1 MQEILDKLRAELR
14 GAWRFR
20 WRGLIVAW
28 IVCLAGWIGV
38 LALPDTYEA
47 RARVYVNTE
56 TMLKPLLRGI
66 AVEPD
71 VDQRLN
77 MVRQALLGRPNLE
90 KVAREAD
97 LDLRART
104 PREQDA
110 LITSLAERVTITL
123 EPSARRDSQIPNT
136 FYRISY
142 TDHHREKAIQ
152 VVDLLLNS
160 FVEDS
165 MGSTRAGS
173 ESAQQFLRQQLK
185 EYEQRLA
192 GAENRL
198 AQFKK
203 ANLGL
208 LPGEDG
214 GYFQRLESE
223 MQQARDLESQ
233 LSVASSRRRELERQ
247 LRGETPYLPTSP
259 AQIGRTAGGPAA
271 SAGIQT
277 RIQETQSRLDELLL
291 RFTPR
296 HPDVIATR
304 ETLEALKARR
314 QEELEAL
321 KRGDISAAS
330 ATNAASNPVYQS
342 IQLAINQADVEL
354 AAIRGNL
361 ANRRRNIE
369 QLRKLVNT
377 APEVEAEHARLT
389 RDYDVTRAQYNTL
402 LERLEQAR
410 VSEDADESGVVRFQ
424 IVDPPAASFKP
435 VSPNRPLLM
444 IAILVIGIGSGGA
457 LSYLL
462 HQLKPVFD
470 TVRSLADSTGLP
482 VLGAV
487 SAVWLEKQ
495 RTRLRSEYLRYGAV
509 SAALLV
515 AFGLAIG
522 LNGPGSKLIQRL
534 LG

>member
-1 MQEILDKLRAELR
+1 MQEILDKVRAGLR

-20 WRGLIVAW
+20 RYGLAAAW
-28 IVCLAGWIGV
+28 VVCAVGWLFV
-38 LALPDTYEA
+38 LAIPNTYES

-56 TMLKPLLRGI
+56 TMLKPLLQGI

-77 MVRQALLGRPNLE
+77 IVRQALLGRPNLE
-90 KVAREAD
+90 KVARETD

-110 LITSLAERVTITL
+110 LITSLAERVAITL
-123 EPSARRDSQIPNT
+123 EPSATRDSRIPNT
-136 FYRISY
+136 FYRITY

-165 MGSTRAGS
+165 LGSNRAGS

-185 EYEQRLA
+185 DYEQRLA
-192 GAENRL
+192 EAENRL

-233 LSVASSRRRELERQ
+233 FTVASSRRRELERQ
-247 LRGETPYLPTSP
+247 LRGEVPYLPTSP
-259 AQIGRTAGGPAA
+259 VSIPRAA
-271 SAGIQT
+271 DSPVVAADTQT
-277 RIQETQSRLDELLL
+277 RIQETQARLDGLLL
-291 RFTPR
+291 RFTSR

-304 ETLEALKARR
+304 ETLEELKSRR

-321 KRGDISAAS
+321 KRGDVSAAS
-330 ATNAASNPVYQS
+330 AANAASNPVYQS
-342 IQLAINQADVEL
+342 IQLAINQVDVEL

-361 ANRRRNIE
+361 ANRRSNIE

-410 VSEDADESGVVRFQ
+410 VSEDAEESGVVRFQ
-424 IVDPPAASFKP
+424 IVDPPTASFKP
-435 VSPNRPLLM
+435 ISPNRPLLM
-444 IAILVIGIGSGGA
+444 MAILVAGLGIGGA
-457 LSYLL
+457 LPYLL
-462 HQLKPVFD
+462 HQLNPVFD
-470 TVRSLADSTGLP
+470 SVRSLADITGLP

-487 SAVWLEKQ
+487 SATWLKKQ
-495 RTRLRSEYLRYGAV
+495 RLRLRQEYLRYSAM

-515 AFGLAIG
+515 AFVLAIA
-522 LNGPGSKLIQRL
+522 LNGPGSRLIQQL
-534 LG
+534 LD